1 MKTNSPAVELTGVTA
16 GYDDQPVLR
25 SIDFVV
31 PRGHLVGVVG
41 PNGIG
46 KTTLFRVILGLLPI
60 RSGRVQVLGR
70 ELVDRATRRWVR
82 LQTGYL
88 AQQNDPGQMPITVLD
103 AVLLGLWGSFQ
114 YRYWPGPKD
123 RERALAVLEAVG
135 MAAYRD
141 ADWKELSGGQQQRV
155 SLAGPS
161 AEPQLLILDE
171 PTTYL
176 DERAQQELMELIYG
190 LHRSRDLTTLM
201 ISHDS
206 KLMTGADAVYR
217 LHAAG
222 LERVVI

>member
-1 MKTNSPAVELTGVTA
+1 MGQRPGELYLMEQMVAEIPGAWGGFPAIGRVLPKSRCKAVSRWGRVKTNSPAVELPGVTA

-123 RERALAVLEAVG
+123 RERAWQ
-135 MAAYRD
+135 YWR
-141 ADWKELSGGQQQRV
+141 
-155 SLAGPS
+155 P
-161 AEPQLLILDE
+161 
-171 PTTYL
+171 
-176 DERAQQELMELIYG
+176 
-190 LHRSRDLTTLM
+190 
-201 ISHDS
+201 
-206 KLMTGADAVYR
+206 
-217 LHAAG
+217 
-222 LERVVI
+222 